1 MLSVKKIDLR
11 LQSQFM
17 LCCGGGSGG
26 GGGGGQRGGF
36 GCNATL
42 FSFLWKLSTE
52 SAADSSV
59 SVTEIE

>member
-1 MLSVKKIDLR
+1 M
-11 LQSQFM
+11 QSQFM
-17 LCCGGGSGG
+17 LCCWGG
-26 GGGGGQRGGF
+26 GGGGGGGAKGGF